1 VLEDDPQRGYPHYV
15 SAWLEMRAAGSERVD
30 ISARYCELLRD
41 ESYYPRTAV
50 QTHLVD
56 YAVCAEKLPDVYST
70 P

>member
-41 ESYYPRTAV
+41 ESYSSDKVRDF
-50 QTHLVD
+50 LVHGK
-56 YAVCAEKLPDVYST
+56 KLALER
-70 P
+70 